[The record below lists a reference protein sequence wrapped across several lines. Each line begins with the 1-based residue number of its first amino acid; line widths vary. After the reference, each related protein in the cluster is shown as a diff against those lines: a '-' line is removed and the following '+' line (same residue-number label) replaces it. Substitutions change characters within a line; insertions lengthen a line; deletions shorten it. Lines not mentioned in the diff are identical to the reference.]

1 MRKVGVSMSYIKGTF
16 IKEIYSNK
24 ENGYIVGV
32 LKLKETDLEIS
43 TSSVYF
49 TGNFFNLRLRSTYLM
64 NGEYI
69 KHPKYGNQFHV
80 TTYELVLPTKK
91 EELVEFL
98 SSDLF
103 PIGEVTATKIV
114 DHFGEETLNII
125 LKDKNRLSEIPRIP
139 QSRIDKIYKV
149 LNEYEYSSQ
158 IVIDLTTLG
167 FSNKNAL
174 SIVNRYKNKTMDKIS
189 ENIYNL
195 IEEMDFNFSEIDAIA
210 LNSGIEEDDDRRIQA
225 LIIYVISS
233 STFET
238 GNTYMEYDEIKHNIL
253 KYLQT
258 INDEVLEYNI
268 CKLNDKRKVVIIGEK
283 YYLKEFYEAEKYIA
297 DRVSFM
303 NDMAKT
309 KIPKL
314 EEKIEALE
322 KQNQIHY
329 DKVQTKAIKKAITN
343 NITIITGGPGTGKTT
358 IIKAIVSLF
367 QEVFQAKNSE
377 IALLAPTGRA
387 AKRMAETTKLY
398 ACTIH
403 RYLGYDKDKNKFCV
417 DEYSPNN
424 EKYIIVDEVSMI
436 DTILFSSLLK
446 GIKRNV
452 KLVLVGDYFQLPSVS
467 QGQVLKDLM
476 DTELIDVVKLNCLYR
491 QNENSYIP
499 ILANE
504 IKDKDIDD
512 DFVIKRDDYNF
523 IMCDNDKVIPT
534 ILYITNNALKKGYTD
549 KDIQILAPMYKS
561 INGIDRLNQHLQKL
575 FNPPLDTIKS
585 LIIGEVTYRIGD
597 KVLQLVNDTEANV
610 YNGDLGYI
618 INIIDSKVSATKK
631 NEIIIDYDGNQVTYT
646 ADKFSNFRHGY
657 AISIHK
663 AQGSEFPLVIMPIV
677 NNFNRM
683 LYNKLIYTGV
693 TRAKKC
699 LMIVGDPKCFTN
711 GIMNDFV
718 DYRKTTLKEFILEKY
733 AYQSINIKD

>member
-1 MRKVGVSMSYIKGTF
+1 MSYIKGTF
-16 IKEIYSNK
+16 VKEIYSNK
-24 ENGYIVGV
+24 ENGYVVGV
-32 LKLKETDLEIS
+32 LKLKETDLELS

-49 TGNFFNLRLRSTYLM
+49 TGNFFNLRLRSTYM
-64 NGEYI
+64 MSGEYVVH
-69 KHPKYGNQFHV
+69 KKYGNQFHV
-80 TTYELVLPTKK
+80 TAYELVLPTKK

-114 DHFGEETLNII
+114 DQFGEETLEVI
-125 LKDKNRLSEIPRIP
+125 LKDKDKLSLIPRLP

-149 LNEYEYSSQ
+149 LNEYESSSQ

-174 SIVNRYKNKTMDKIS
+174 SIVNRYKDKAMDKIS
-189 ENIYNL
+189 ENIYDL
-195 IEEMDFNFSEIDAIA
+195 IEEMDFNFSDIDTIA

-225 LIIYVISS
+225 LIIYVMSS
-233 STFET
+233 FTFES

-258 INDEVLEYNI
+258 ISDEVLEYNI
-268 CKLNDKRKVVIIGEK
+268 CRLNEKRRVMIVCEK
-283 YYLKEFYEAEKYIA
+283 YYLKAFYEAERYIA
-297 DRVSFM
+297 DRISFM

-309 KIPKL
+309 KISNL
-314 EEKIEALE
+314 EEKICDLE
-322 KQNQIHY
+322 KRNQIHY
-329 DKVQTKAIKKAITN
+329 DKIQEMAIKKAIVN

-367 QEVFQAKNSE
+367 KELFRARDNE

-387 AKRMAETTKLY
+387 AKRMAETTQLY

-417 DEYSPNN
+417 DEYSPNC

-436 DTILFSSLLK
+436 DTILMSSLLK
-446 GIKRNV
+446 GIKRDV

-476 DTELIDVVKLNCLYR
+476 DSDLIDVVKLNCLYR

-504 IKDKDIDD
+504 IKDKDLDD

-523 IMCDNDKVIPT
+523 IMCDNEKVIPT
-534 ILYITNNALKKGYTD
+534 ILYITNNAMQKGYTD
-549 KDIQILAPMYKS
+549 RDIQVLAPMYKS
-561 INGIDRLNQHLQKL
+561 INGIDHLNQCLQKL
-575 FNPPLDTIKS
+575 FNPPLEEKKE
-585 LIIGEVTYRIGD
+585 LLVGEVIYRVGD

-618 INIIDSKVSATKK
+618 TDIIDSKVSSSRK
-631 NEIIIDYDGNQVTYT
+631 NEIIIDYDGTLVTYP
-646 ADKFSNFRHGY
+646 ADKFLNFRHGY

-699 LMIVGDPKCFTN
+699 LMIVGDAKCFTN

-733 AYQSINIKD
+733 EYQSIKSEH